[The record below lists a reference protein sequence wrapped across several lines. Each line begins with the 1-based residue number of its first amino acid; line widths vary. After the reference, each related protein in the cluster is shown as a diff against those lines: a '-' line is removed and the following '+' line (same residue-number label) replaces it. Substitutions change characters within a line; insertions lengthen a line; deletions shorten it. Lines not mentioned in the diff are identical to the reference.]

1 MELQR
6 PFGVGQLAEV
16 LFRAICSSPA
26 KEADM
31 QILMHARDA
40 IPIARRDAEFVEGA
54 AAALVLL
61 AFLGLVLGTAAVDVA
76 RLVANLL
83 A

>member
-1 MELQR
+1 
-6 PFGVGQLAEV
+6 
-16 LFRAICSSPA
+16 
-26 KEADM
+26 M
-31 QILMHARDA
+31 QIRMHARDV